1 MDTDS
6 PYIFDPWE
14 NSVVDPMRT
23 LPDVISD
30 LIKTVYN
37 KALKKQEDNDLS
49 DSEAVLQDLGIDDI
63 MYGNALFI
71 ATPSQSGVSNPLED
85 YNYWLEIPFKFF
97 DEYDYFGPSY
107 FIGATDHLTTWRDNY
122 FAVESAVNN
131 DYVDYYGGLI
141 DNYISDNNITDYVL
155 KFENLYGS
163 NYPYMDYYTG
173 SGGVLSHTAT
183 CFTYQYTIGGNRIV
197 RNGAYKQIVFG
208 TKKFGINIVDGMK
221 QVVSI
226 TGSGNIPYLTDDRF
240 FVRDTDDSFFFTATD
255 NTNITNTYI
264 TNVDNSVQYHNTYT
278 YNYDGDD
285 ITINYGDNYVV
296 IPRSGDG
303 MGFDDWRTMLLPII
317 DDLNINGGYDG
328 TIVFPTFED
337 IKYGDMGSFYIT
349 PVKQIDKLPLA
360 PDVGDTVP
368 DISNYLTMVGGA
380 VTSLYN
386 MIDGLGFSLMLTF
399 TFLICLVINHLKKE

>member
-1 MDTDS
+1 MS
-6 PYIFDPWE
+6 IPSIYDPWE
-14 NSVVDPMRT
+14 NSVADPMRT

-30 LIKTVYN
+30 FIKTVYN
-37 KALKKQEDNDLS
+37 KTLKNQQENDFS
-49 DSEAVLQDLGIDDI
+49 DSDAVMVDLGIDDV

-85 YNYWLEIPFKFF
+85 YSYWLEIPFKFF
-97 DEYDYFGPSY
+97 DEYDYFGPSF
-107 FIGATDHLTTWRDNY
+107 FIGATDHLTSWPNNY

-163 NYPYMDYYTG
+163 DYPYMDYYTG
-173 SGGVLSHTAT
+173 GGGVLSHTAE
-183 CFTYQYTIGGNRIV
+183 CFTYQYTIAGNRTV

-221 QVVSI
+221 QVVSV

-240 FVRDTDDSFFFTATD
+240 FVRDTDDSFFFAATD

-317 DDLNINGGYDG
+317 DDLNINGDYDG
-328 TIVFPTFED
+328 TIVFPTFEE
-337 IKYGDMGSFYIT
+337 IKYGDRGSFYIT
-349 PVKQIDKLPLA
+349 PIKQIDQLPGA
-360 PDVGDTVP
+360 PDIADTVIDVSEP
-368 DISNYLTMVGGA
+368 LEILSSGFGALLDSFNNIGVTLT
-380 VTSLYN
+380 
-386 MIDGLGFSLMLTF
+386 LTF
-399 TFLICLVINHLKKE
+399 TFLSCLIINKLRGD